1 MFLDRIRY
9 TLDINPNEN
18 SWVEIGETLNKLEI
32 WNSIDR
38 NFTQKSHELDG
49 TSTYY
54 PTNINII
61 YETFE
66 YFCIKRYITNDES
79 FSNVLDSLIYISFV
93 ENCGSSIF

>member
-1 MFLDRIRY
+1 MFLDRIRC
-9 TLDINPNEN
+9 TLDINSIEN

-61 YETFE
+61 YETFRILL
-66 YFCIKRYITNDES
+66 YKTLTNDES